1 MRKNRPSSGINRETG
16 LQITEKEFFMAES
29 NDFAVGYAMGQ
40 DGNGNNGCNNGMW
53 GGDWIW
59 AFLIFALFGW
69 GNGGF
74 GGFGGNNGG
83 GYVAAAYSRVY
94 SAGV

>member
-1 MRKNRPSSGINRETG
+1 
-16 LQITEKEFFMAES
+16 MAED
-29 NDFAVGYAMGQ
+29 NFAMGYALGQ
-40 DGNGNNGCNNGMW
+40 DSNGGNCNNGNGMW

-74 GGFGGNNGG
+74 GGSGGGNTAFGDTL
-83 GYVAAAYSRVY
+83 ARAYTGIY
-94 SAGV
+94 QA